1 MPYAGT
7 LYIGNQ
13 QTAAEAS
20 AAMGSEFPIVIVAAA
35 AGGFVVL
42 VLIALILTRRG
53 GSRNYNNKMDRNVV
67 AFENPMYDDPASA
80 GADMGGGDSGLYDEP
95 AFNAAAAG
103 NDKDNPMYQ
112 SNENVADSEEDEQG
126 GYLDVN
132 PDDEEDESESE
143 EEEEEEEEESEEEE
157 EESEEE
163 ESEEDSEDDE

>member
-20 AAMGSEFPIVIVAAA
+20 AAMGGEFPIIIVAAA

-53 GSRNYNNKMDRNVV
+53 GSRNYDGKMDRNVV
-67 AFENPMYDDPASA
+67 AFENPM
-80 GADMGGGDSGLYDEP
+80 YDEP

-112 SNENVADSEEDEQG
+112 SNENMAEEDEQ
-126 GYLDVN
+126 
-132 PDDEEDESESE
+132 
-143 EEEEEEEEESEEEE
+143 
-157 EESEEE
+157 
-163 ESEEDSEDDE
+163 